1 MKGGSGPGTG
11 WTDVVA
17 TAADGQ
23 RRRSR
28 QILERGQKF
37 AAGWV
42 GSCDAGRAAGS
53 GCGSGGDG
61 VAAAAVDG
69 AAASAGA
76 AASVGAGS

>member
-1 MKGGSGPGTG
+1 MKGGCGPGTG

-23 RRRSR
+23 RWRNR

-37 AAGWV
+37 AVGWV
-42 GSCDAGRAAGS
+42 ESCDAGRTAGS

-61 VAAAAVDG
+61 VAAAVDG

-76 AASVGAGS
+76 VASVEAGS